1 MNGELFH
8 RIFVF
13 QQCKSDFRD
22 YPIGPMLSGIDSTCI
37 FFFLDTKNKAAPVI
51 CKLNFPFR
59 KFFRN
64 CIMLAFM
71 GYNQN
76 LKKKYLVYLQG

>member
-22 YPIGPMLSGIDSTCI
+22 YPIGPMLSAIDCTCI
-37 FFFLDTKNKAAPVI
+37 FFLDTKNKAAPGI
-51 CKLNFPFR
+51 GKLNFPFR
-59 KFFRN
+59 KFFPK
-64 CIMLAFM
+64 L
-71 GYNQN
+71 YNIS
-76 LKKKYLVYLQG
+76 LCGL